1 MQKALKKTLSIL
13 LALLM
18 LLSPLSVSAVAA
30 GVKDTLVSQL
40 ASLYDGDVDRARSDL
55 AVLYDA
61 GIIDEDGNMVALGVR
76 EDGAPAE
83 LDNVAQRIA
92 NGETVGEL
100 TVNGNAVSPEQIVQI
115 QQVSSILEML
125 RLIDNDIE
133 ITDDHVANFKALV
146 AGLADGSI
154 DLDEAIDTGK
164 LTLNKAPRKA
174 PGNGD
179 DGYETGDMAVND
191 GTYTDAMLNGEQ
203 YDANYSFSADTS
215 NAWYTDNA
223 HKGITADGVVTLTTE
238 DKESYAPGETVTVT
252 ASLNKAQSVPV
263 SFDWKAV
270 CAGVGVNGTASGT
283 VAWNAGET
291 GDKTFSFVIGDKA
304 SDDLWQGSR
313 ALVINA
319 SNVRNAL
326 FSGNVTTWSKTVQV
340 ASSDN
345 DAIKASYTTTD
356 TVSGFTSTSG
366 FDARGK
372 KTMTIHKKFTGSD
385 AWKIPQNG
393 NCTITIAHLGT
404 AGMQIAIVPT
414 TADVNPV
421 ANSSANS
428 KIIQNL
434 QNNNVGWTDT
444 THYQGSASP
453 KTVNVGNLPS
463 GTVNDSG
470 ETIVVMFFADNIQ
483 GVGNLSLKSFT
494 IAARK
499 PSEHDLVTSVSV
511 PAGVYRSGEVVP
523 VTVELDNYVKADA
536 NTVLTVNGE
545 SCALLDATNT
555 ETKKLTFGYTV
566 KAMDTGAV
574 NVTAL
579 TGLKN
584 ADNMAVSLD
593 SAFPSQSFGIDQ
605 GVTLVSDFKASS
617 IDWANVKYGVT
628 DTDANE
634 QTVTVV
640 LPLTGAATW
649 IASEAVQYNTSGS
662 PVAMPVPGYANA
674 TADYYVPGAYLSA
687 DGGATRYPV
696 FVAQNGDTPVA
707 LVARFKGA
715 QNESDAFLKETL
727 NLYMDPEIVT
737 SENAGKYLPD
747 LTSVQEAA
755 PYAATASAA
764 PIVLGQSWTYFLKGG
779 APFENGVYMSRGLE
793 NYDGLVENGFLK
805 KGDDAYVILQD
816 TAEPDHQYDV
826 EIVVNKAL
834 RDALIAGVRAEDGQD
849 LRLWYQ
855 VSGRKAFTFTKPAD
869 FTLTSANT
877 EVAVAA
883 PVEAAP
889 GVYQISLTGAVG
901 SSALT
906 LTVGNGKAERAYD
919 LTVGTVI
926 SKAGKTPFLQIPS
939 YSMIRTTLTNT
950 DTDILFSSNLTARN
964 AGDST
969 ATTTFAATL
978 YAAQTVEGGY
988 EKTGDA
994 LWSGS
999 FDSTVDSTITHITVP
1014 GSELS
1019 NPGVYA
1025 LEITASY
1032 DTEGTVVT
1040 GTAYIVAKNAPA
1052 AVKLNKLES
1061 YYVSSDEIPAIGYT
1075 VTPASATVEYTIQ
1088 KSSETLGERK
1098 TATGGTIPFAA
1109 AKPDGLKDAYTITV
1123 YARNDESEPW
1133 SVDSMLLSVYNK
1145 DALEIIMA
1153 DVTAGRIGGTT
1164 GGTGEDISGKTVKLD
1179 NHDKVEGYLNG
1190 ADFALSFED
1199 FETLRTDMSLQKVI
1213 SANYGEGAWGML
1225 SDRLN
1230 WSSDNADVVSVDY
1243 NQGGM
1248 YSDIRNYS
1256 YTSYIPTTDF
1266 LLVGKG
1272 KTEDKVT
1279 IRATHADTGITK
1291 EFKVTAD
1298 TLENELY
1305 VFQFAPQTET
1315 HVVYTNGNGD
1325 RRDLV
1330 SNEKGELAVYEPS
1343 GIASTVMAMSG
1354 SGTETFVGTLYANKL
1369 ISGERDIAARQLYPC
1384 NNLRLRTVSNVTLTF
1399 LNPDGSRYNG
1409 EVTLRAGAYK
1419 NDVYCPGAQ
1428 VRLVNG
1434 AEVNKDGREDVSAT
1448 VTDGKLSLGFDASQ
1462 FKHNA
1467 DDYGLT
1473 QLDTVSYVI
1482 EYRIEGNRT
1491 GFVRLNAFSDMAGAA
1506 RATDSVIQLRA
1517 AEGLSTTPQITGMH
1531 LQQYH
1536 EDIANDYV
1544 RDVMDYT
1551 EDVGISMKFSK
1562 AELITDAAFTGEA
1575 VTTDANGFTSYITEH
1590 PVDFALYTTGGKLL
1604 RAQTHNTKTEADQI
1618 VNLNDL
1624 DNATLFVFPFSS
1636 TPMARTVYTM
1646 TDADMAAD
1654 GLSDLTDTYNAR
1666 VEMRFI
1672 RDDIT
1677 IRSENMPFGVS
1688 NLSHRKDISADDG
1701 GAKEIGSEAR
1711 TDMMSQV
1718 DIGAIFGSIDVND
1731 MLKKGFSFL
1740 TGLGG
1745 SAKNPFLNLLIL
1757 PTEDP
1762 STFHIMVFVGDGRDD
1777 DAGSDGLSVNY
1788 NPDDLYDDWNK
1799 FKDEFDDI
1807 DDDDDSTMDKD
1818 KDDDDDDDDDDNS
1831 GEGKISFSFHGA
1843 LHLVAKCDVK
1853 NNKWGISF
1861 RGGNVGT
1868 GLKATYE
1875 WSQNFICGPV
1885 PVLVELELGFGV
1897 DLDLSFA
1904 NKDAVRAML
1913 LDAALELSVKAFAGI
1928 GFDLSLIKFKLGI
1941 EGKITAGLDFLYL
1954 TQGNKTGTE
1963 LSIDGRIALVM
1974 EAKIAIITYS
1984 TTFASTGFGWSK
1996 KYGKYDAIKEAWET
2010 QGFAT
2015 LMGLTASGR
2024 RYEMK
2029 LMADG
2034 NAFVTIEG
2042 GGEIENRDYLLNG
2055 ERTWNGGVARRGL
2068 FRSAPVST
2076 FNDVQTNAYPYAN
2089 PVLTD
2094 DGGMFLY
2101 ISDNDNAEE
2110 LQSVVS
2116 YATKNGSGGYDDAGA
2131 LDTSEDAILA
2141 DSDVTVSG
2149 TGSNVFAAWVKQ
2161 MESPEKEMHDKVNQD
2176 DLGIMLNASEIYTG
2190 RYDGSAWTVERL
2202 TENNVADLAPTV
2214 ASSGEKAIV
2223 AWRSLSASSVSDA
2236 DASADIAGAFNAEN
2250 NINYRINN
2258 GSGWTDAKIAYNGS
2272 AGTVNAIDSAMLS
2285 DGTAILTYTV
2295 RTGEKAETAET
2306 FYTVIGSDGNVV
2318 TTCRLTQN
2326 STADSNVQTVAL
2338 GDSFVLGW
2346 YAEMEA
2352 GNSSSAD
2359 GAVSKVYDVRL
2370 ARVSANG
2377 SVDADFPET
2386 LGVSG
2391 VSDSFRFSAPAG
2403 CTDVDQLSV
2412 VWAALTDDQQYDVNA
2427 VRFYQYGNAI
2437 GVSSPMTI
2445 AHTGAYYAVDNIDT
2459 YTDAEGKVYVL
2470 ALGSDYSSENGSIY
2484 DSITT
2489 DQIQF
2494 VNGPGESSDSLV
2506 LTAKQPVASIKLG
2519 SAAFQTVAIE
2529 VEAETNL
2536 KELTPGLNLPVRFY
2550 VTNTGLTP
2558 VTSVNLTLGE
2568 QSKTVDG
2575 LNILPGET
2583 APLTMSYPVPT
2594 ENLTDADY
2602 TVTANDA
2609 ATASGQ
2615 LVLNHPDV
2623 GIGSMKLLREGDG
2636 TRDVQVVLNNITDIP
2651 LAGSGKTVKL
2661 AFYKDGNCLQPV
2673 SETFTIPETA
2683 YADIDEGIYTYL
2695 YTLNVRDFIGDAAE
2709 ISESGI
2715 TVVAKAWVEDSDSD
2729 EAYEELYTYD
2739 NTASLDFDGL
2749 LTKYETPYSTD
2760 TAIVDNGNET
2770 YDISVKIRN
2779 NSLKQNN
2786 LGTVTAD
2793 ILDSRNNVLASV
2805 PLDEDTI
2812 TLTAE
2817 QTQTYSK
2824 KNIALTTAGKPASV
2838 QLRTANTVTLDV
2850 ATNGGE
2856 CTDAY
2861 VTLTADGKLPATLP
2875 VATNTINTF
2884 LGWFTQATG
2893 GEKVGP
2899 GSVVAPGSTL
2909 YAQYD
2914 YKVGNNV
2921 VMSDYQFSK
2930 TPATPAMDKE
2940 TASGIDVT
2948 YHWTDK
2954 EGGFTYGDA
2963 VDFGNEW
2970 STGAP
2975 VYPGTYYIRAKIS
2988 GEGFDTFNSNQTAFH
3003 VLDRDPKYE
3012 ITVEANSI
3020 TYDVDGTEKSVSGF
3034 KTLEFTLD
3042 GETYTVSGLEAMAEG
3057 TEPGVYTAAVTGT
3070 AVVKDS
3076 AGVDVTAQF
3085 IVNKVDGKLT
3095 INMPKGTTA
3104 TVTANNRTYDGT
3116 AQPLVNVD
3124 NSTLV
3129 GGEMQYRLGEG
3140 EYSTSIP
3147 EATETGYYTVY
3158 YNLVPD
3164 EFHSA
3169 VDEQSVT
3176 VKIEANFTTL
3186 NDAIASATDYYNTIK
3201 DTYADIAAALQN
3213 AIDAAQLIA
3222 DNADASQAVVDAAA
3236 VAMNDAKSSAENKSA
3251 FEVSKAAGVLTALG
3265 KALAGD
3271 SDEVNAI
3278 IDAAKA
3284 AIEALVY
3291 DETKTLAENEAQI
3304 EAILTQ
3310 FDADLTAQRNAEKAA
3325 FDAAKADGENGAN
3338 SRTRA
3343 GDVKDAATL
3352 IEAAKNAIDALEYDE
3367 TLKPDANNARVDQ
3380 ILTQLDTDLAAA
3392 RVNAFEAYKAEQKAA
3407 LGASKGEIKNNFAPK
3422 LLEKAYAD
3430 IDALSY
3436 DENVSFDENCA
3447 RVNQIVKQASADIE
3461 RSIGA
3466 CPLCGEHHDGHKAIK
3481 AIHYVIYWLT
3491 WMFRDWLPGFI
3502 K

>member
-1 MQKALKKTLSIL
+1 MAKRLKQT
-13 LALLM
+13 LALFLVLLM
-18 LLSPLSVSAVAA
+18 VATSVPLSVSAKVSES
-30 GVKDTLVSQL
+30 LVEKLTSV
-40 ASLYDGDVDRARSDL
+40 YDGDEARARSDL
-55 AVLYDA
+55 ALLYDA
-61 GIIDEDGNMVALGVR
+61 GIIDEDGNMAALDIR

-83 LDNVAQRIA
+83 LDALAERIA
-92 NGETVGEL
+92 NGESVGAL
-100 TVNGNAVSPEQIVQI
+100 SVNGSAADTEQITQI
-115 QQVSSILEML
+115 QQIDTMLEAI
-125 RLIDNDIE
+125 RLMDQDIE
-133 ITDDHVANFKALV
+133 ITDEHVANFKSLV

-154 DLDEAIDTGK
+154 DIDEAIETGT
-164 LTLNKAPRKA
+164 LSLNKAPRRA
-174 PGNGD
+174 PGNNA
-179 DGYETGDMAVND
+179 DGYETGDMAVTD
-191 GTYTDAMLNGEQ
+191 GKYTDAMLSGDQ
-203 YDANYSFSADTS
+203 YNASYTFTADTS
-215 NAWYTDNA
+215 TAWYTDNA
-223 HKGITADGVVTLTTE
+223 HKGIVADGVVTLSAE

-252 ASLNKAQSVPV
+252 ASLNKAQTVPV

-270 CAGVGVNGTASGT
+270 GAGVGVNGTASGT

-326 FSGNVTTWSKTVQV
+326 FSGNATTWSKTVQV

-393 NCTITIAHLGT
+393 NCTITVAHLGT

-428 KIIQNL
+428 KIISNL

-444 THYQGSASP
+444 THYQDSASP
-453 KTVNVGNLPS
+453 KIVNVGNLPS

-511 PAGVYRSGEVVP
+511 PAGTYRTGEVVP

-545 SCALLDATNT
+545 SCSLLDAANT

-566 KAMDTGAV
+566 KATDTGAI
-574 NVTAL
+574 NATAL
-579 TGLKN
+579 TDLKN
-584 ADNMAVSLD
+584 ADNMNVTLD
-593 SAFPSQSFGIDQ
+593 SAFPSQSFGTAQ
-605 GVTLVSDFKASS
+605 GVTLVSDVKNNS

-640 LPLTGAATW
+640 FPLKSGANNIAW
-649 IASEAVQYNTSGS
+649 VASEAVQYNTSGS

-674 TADYYVPGAYLSA
+674 TADYYVPGAYLST
-687 DGGATRYPV
+687 DGGATRYPL
-696 FVAQNGDTPVA
+696 FVAQSGDTPVA
-707 LVARFKGA
+707 LVARFKA
-715 QNESDAFLKETL
+715 PENESGDFRKDTL
-727 NLYMDPEIVT
+727 NLFMDPDIV
-737 SENAGKYLPD
+737 SNENAGKYLPAV
-747 LTSVQEAA
+747 TSAQDAV

-764 PIVLGQSWTYFLKGG
+764 PIVLGKSWTYYLKGG
-779 APFENGVYMSRGLE
+779 AAFEQGAFVSRGLADYE
-793 NYDGLVENGFLK
+793 GLVENGFLK
-805 KGDDAYVILQD
+805 KGDDAYVLLQD

-834 RDALIAGVRAEDGQD
+834 RDALISGARVEDGQD

-855 VSGRKAFTFTKPAD
+855 VSGRKAFSFTKPAD

-877 EVAVAA
+877 DVAVIT
-883 PVEAAP
+883 PVDDAP
-889 GVYQISLTGAVG
+889 GVYHVSLTGAVG

-906 LTVGNGKAERAYD
+906 LTVGNGKAERAFD
-919 LTVGTVI
+919 LSAGTVI

-939 YSMIRTTLTNT
+939 YSMVRTTLTNT
-950 DTDILFSSNLTARN
+950 DTDVLFSSNLTARN

-1014 GSELS
+1014 GSELA

-1032 DTEGTVVT
+1032 AAEETAFT

-1052 AVKLNKLES
+1052 KVTLDPLES
-1061 YYVSSDEIPAIGYT
+1061 YSVTSKDIPDIRYT
-1075 VTPASATVEYTIQ
+1075 VTPESATVEYTIQ
-1088 KSSETLGERK
+1088 KSGEAVGERK
-1098 TATGGTIPFAA
+1098 TASGGKIRFNAD
-1109 AKPDGLKDAYTITV
+1109 KPDGLKEAYTITV
-1123 YARNDESEPW
+1123 YARGSESEPW
-1133 SVDSMLLSVYNK
+1133 SVDSMLLNVYNK
-1145 DALEIIMA
+1145 DALEILMA

-1305 VFQFAPQTET
+1305 VFQFAPQTTT

-1399 LNPDGSRYNG
+1399 LNPDGSRFNG

-1434 AEVNKDGREDVSAT
+1434 AEVNKDGREDVTAT
-1448 VTDGKLSLGFDASQ
+1448 VANGQLNLGFDASQ

-1473 QLDTVSYVI
+1473 QLDTVTYVI
-1482 EYRIEGNRT
+1482 EYRTEGNRT
-1491 GFVRLNAFSDMAGAA
+1491 GYVRLSAFSDMAGAA

-1517 AEGLSTTPQITGMH
+1517 AEGLSTTPQIIGLH

-1677 IRSENMPFGVS
+1677 IRSETMPFGVS
-1688 NLSHRKDISADDG
+1688 NLSHRKDLSEDDG
-1701 GAKEIGSEAR
+1701 GAKEIGNEVR
-1711 TDMMSQV
+1711 DDMMKNF
-1718 DIGAIFGSIDVND
+1718 DIGSIFDSVDVNE

-1745 SAKNPFLNLLIL
+1745 SAKNPFLNMMIM

-1762 STFHIMVFVGDGRDD
+1762 ATFHIMVFVGDGRGDD
-1777 DAGSDGLSVNY
+1777 DGEGLSVNY
-1788 NPDDLYDDWNK
+1788 NPDDLYDDMSK
-1799 FKDEFDDI
+1799 FEEEMDKL
-1807 DDDDDSTMDKD
+1807 DDDDDESEM
-1818 KDDDDDDDDDDNS
+1818 DDDDEA

-1843 LHLVAKCDVK
+1843 LHLVAKCDVAH
-1853 NNKWGISF
+1853 NSWGISF
-1861 RGGNVGT
+1861 RGGDVGT

-1875 WSQNFICGPV
+1875 WSQNFMCGPV
-1885 PVLVELELGFGV
+1885 PVLVSLELGFDV

-1913 LDAALELSVKAFAGI
+1913 LDAALELSVKAFAGV

-1974 EAKIAIITYS
+1974 EAKIAIISYS

-1996 KYGKYDAIKEAWET
+1996 KYGAYDAIQKAWED

-2015 LMGLTASGR
+2015 LTGLTASGR
-2024 RYEMK
+2024 RYAMK
-2029 LMADG
+2029 LMPNGTAT
-2034 NAFVTIEG
+2034 VTIESE
-2042 GGEIENRDYLLNG
+2042 GEIENRDYLLNG
-2055 ERTWNGGVARRGL
+2055 ERAWFNGASRKGMLRK
-2068 FRSAPVST
+2068 APVAA
-2076 FNDVQTNAYPYAN
+2076 FNNVQTNAYPYAN
-2089 PVLTD
+2089 PVFTD

-2101 ISDNDNAEE
+2101 ISDNDNAEA
-2110 LQSVVS
+2110 LQSVAS
-2116 YATKNGSGGYDDAGA
+2116 YATKNAAGGYDNAGA
-2131 LDTSEDAILA
+2131 LDTAAGNILA
-2141 DSDVTVSG
+2141 DSDVKVSG
-2149 TGSNVFAAWVKQ
+2149 TGSNAFAAWTKQ
-2161 MESPEKEMHDKVNQD
+2161 MESPDKEMHDKVNQD

-2190 RYDGSAWTVERL
+2190 RYDGAGWTVERL
-2202 TENNVADLAPTV
+2202 TENHVADLAPIV
-2214 ASSGEKAIV
+2214 ASAGDKAIV
-2223 AWRSLSASSVSDA
+2223 AWRSLSASSVSGDT
-2236 DASADIAGAFNAEN
+2236 ASADISGVFNAEN
-2250 NINYRINN
+2250 NINYRIYN
-2258 GSGWTDAKIAYNGS
+2258 GTGWTDARIAYNGTT
-2272 AGTVNAIDSAMLS
+2272 GTVNAIDSAMLS

-2295 RTGEKAETAET
+2295 RTGAGAETAET
-2306 FYTVIGSDGNVV
+2306 FFSIIGSDGNVV

-2326 STADSNVQTVAL
+2326 DTADSNVQTVAL

-2346 YAEMEA
+2346 YAEDDA
-2352 GNSSSAD
+2352 GNSSSTD
-2359 GAVSKVYDVRL
+2359 GAVNDVHDIRL

-2386 LGVSG
+2386 LGVPNVSG
-2391 VSDSFRFSAPAG
+2391 SFRLTAPAG
-2403 CTDVDQLSV
+2403 STEANQLSI
-2412 VWAALTDDQQYDVNA
+2412 VWPELLDNQQYDVNA
-2427 VRFYQYGNAI
+2427 VRFYQFGNTI

-2445 AHTGAYYAVDNIDT
+2445 AHTGEYYAVDSIDA
-2459 YTDAEGKVYVL
+2459 YTDADGKIHVL
-2470 ALGSDYSSENGSIY
+2470 ALGSDYSTETGSFY

-2494 VNGPGESSDSLV
+2494 INGEGQGSDNLE
-2506 LTAKQPVASIKLG
+2506 LTAKRPVASIKLG
-2519 SAAFQTVAIE
+2519 SAAFRADQIE

-2536 KELTPGLNLPVRFY
+2536 KELTQGLNLPVRFY

-2558 VTSVNLTLGE
+2558 VTSVKLTLGD
-2568 QSKTVDG
+2568 QSKTIDG
-2575 LNILPGET
+2575 LNILPGST
-2583 APLTMSYPVPT
+2583 VPLTMSYTVPT
-2594 ENLTDADY
+2594 DHLTDANY
-2602 TVTANDA
+2602 TVTANDS

-2623 GIGSMKLLREGDG
+2623 GIGGMKLLREGGG
-2636 TRDVQVVLNNITDIP
+2636 TRDVQVNLNNTTGMP

-2673 SETFTIPETA
+2673 SETFTIPESA
-2683 YADIDEGIYTYL
+2683 YADIDAGIYTYL
-2695 YTLNVRDFIGDAAE
+2695 YTLNVRDFIDASAE
-2709 ISESGI
+2709 IPESGI
-2715 TVVAKAWVEDSDSD
+2715 TVVAKAWVEDPAGT
-2729 EAYEELYTYD
+2729 EKYEELNPYD
-2739 NTASLDFDGL
+2739 NIASLDFDGL
-2749 LTKYETPYSTD
+2749 LTKYETAYSTD
-2760 TAIVDNGNET
+2760 TAIADNGNET

-2779 NSLKQNN
+2779 NSLQKTD
-2786 LGTVTAD
+2786 LGDVTAD
-2793 ILDSRNNVLASV
+2793 ILDSQNKVLASV
-2805 PLDEDTI
+2805 PLEEI
-2812 TLTAE
+2812 TLSCE
-2817 QTQTYSK
+2817 QTKTLSK
-2824 KNIALTTAGKPASV
+2824 KNVALTTAGKPASV
-2838 QLRTANTVTLDV
+2838 QLRTANTVNLDV
-2850 ATNGGE
+2850 SVNGGT

-2861 VTLTADGKLPATLP
+2861 VQLTADGKLPDTLP
-2875 VATNTINTF
+2875 AATNSVNTF
-2884 LGWFTQATG
+2884 LGWFTQPTG

-2899 GSVVAPGSTL
+2899 GSAVAPGTTL

-2921 VMSDYQFSK
+2921 VMSDYQYSR
-2930 TPATPAMDKE
+2930 TPAAPAMDKE

-2948 YHWTDK
+2948 YYWTDK
-2954 EGGFTYGDA
+2954 EGGFAYGDS

-2970 STGAP
+2970 SAGAP
-2975 VYPGTYYIRAKIS
+2975 VYPGTYYIRARIS
-2988 GEGFDTFNSNQTAFH
+2988 GEGFEAFNSNQVVFH
-3003 VLDRDPKYE
+3003 VTDRDPKYE
-3012 ITVEANSI
+3012 ITVEANSDI
-3020 TYDVDGTEKSVSGF
+3020 FIFDGTEKTVSGF
-3034 KTLEFTLD
+3034 KTLDFTLD
-3042 GETYTVSGLEAMAEG
+3042 GVTYTVSGLNATVRG
-3057 TEPGVYTAAVTGT
+3057 TDINEYTSAVTGT
-3070 AVVKDS
+3070 PVVKDS
-3076 AGVDVTAQF
+3076 TGKDVTAQF
-3085 IVNKVDGKLT
+3085 NVNTVDGKLT
-3095 INMPKGTTA
+3095 ISKLEVIGND
-3104 TVTANNRTYDGT
+3104 RTYDGT
-3116 AQPLVNVD
+3116 EQPLVTLDTSALKGWEMKYAVVTDGTGEPDKAAYATTLPVAKDAGTYDVWYYLDGGAD
-3124 NSTLV
+3124 NK
-3129 GGEMQYRLGEG
+3129 
-3140 EYSTSIP
+3140 SIP
-3147 EATETGYYTVY
+3147 AEK
-3158 YNLVPD
+3158 
-3164 EFHSA
+3164 
-3169 VDEQSVT
+3169 VT
-3176 VKIEANFTTL
+3176 VTIAQKALTVTA
-3186 NDAIASATDYYNTIK
+3186 DAITKTCNQDDPALTYSAPELVEGDTLTGGLVRAAGEEVG
-3201 DTYADIAAALQN
+3201 TYAITGEFSNSNYAITFVPGVFTIEHDLVKVDAVAAGCTTDGTIEYYRCAGCER
-3213 AIDAAQLIA
+3213 IYK
-3222 DNADASQAVVDAAA
+3222 DAAA
-3236 VAMNDAKSSAENKSA
+3236 TEQITAEDTVIPA
-3251 FEVSKAAGVLTALG
+3251 HGHEVKGNHCVYCGKLRCNFCDRYETWKDFPVFGWIVSLIHFFIHTASG
-3265 KALAGD
+3265 
-3271 SDEVNAI
+3271 
-3278 IDAAKA
+3278 
-3284 AIEALVY
+3284 
-3291 DETKTLAENEAQI
+3291 
-3304 EAILTQ
+3304 
-3310 FDADLTAQRNAEKAA
+3310 
-3325 FDAAKADGENGAN
+3325 
-3338 SRTRA
+3338 
-3343 GDVKDAATL
+3343 
-3352 IEAAKNAIDALEYDE
+3352 
-3367 TLKPDANNARVDQ
+3367 
-3380 ILTQLDTDLAAA
+3380 
-3392 RVNAFEAYKAEQKAA
+3392 
-3407 LGASKGEIKNNFAPK
+3407 
-3422 LLEKAYAD
+3422 
-3430 IDALSY
+3430 
-3436 DENVSFDENCA
+3436 
-3447 RVNQIVKQASADIE
+3447 
-3461 RSIGA
+3461 IGS
-3466 CPLCGEHHDGHKAIK
+3466 
-3481 AIHYVIYWLT
+3481 WT
-3491 WMFRDWLPGFI
+3491 
-3502 K
+3502 